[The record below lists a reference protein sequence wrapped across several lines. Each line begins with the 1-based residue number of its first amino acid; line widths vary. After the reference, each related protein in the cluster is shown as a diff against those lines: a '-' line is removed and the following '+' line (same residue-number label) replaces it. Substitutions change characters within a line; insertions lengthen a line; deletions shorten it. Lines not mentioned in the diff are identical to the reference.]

1 MCACVRPGLLRRQWR
16 GSGVQPS
23 SSPPTLTRSR
33 SLWTQ
38 SDSRRTGRWLQSR
51 RTRTRTG
58 VMSELW
64 GEVSDYFREVKN
76 SPFFPSAI
84 LSCRADLKGATPV
97 PGPTIMTGVSF
108 SLGNLRLPFF
118 THRGTDTSPATASS
132 PTQLIIIASRV
143 FFSQLMGF
151 FFFYKCRRFTEC
163 RYVMAVGDMSFTEHL
178 CNQNHG
184 HVSTHFFWLSYRQ
197 CISTLPS

>member
-1 MCACVRPGLLRRQWR
+1 MCVCACVRPGLVRRQWR

-143 FFSQLMGF
+143 FFSQLCVCF
-151 FFFYKCRRFTEC
+151 FTN
-163 RYVMAVGDMSFTEHL
+163 VGGLQNVDMSWLLATCHL
-178 CNQNHG
+178 Q
-184 HVSTHFFWLSYRQ
+184 STYVIRTMVMSALIFSD
-197 CISTLPS
+197 